1 MFEVAMVQIE
11 NIVAGVVM
19 KIGRYLLWTL
29 AGLTAALTASG
40 TASAQAQQVGT
51 EVWRQKALKAVRA
64 EPKVVEAMFPNNA
77 RNSFWASVRDDGTR
91 RDGYAEYLCMSLVES
106 GMPKGSFIVIRIWDA
121 RAMAQ
126 STMREIGKYD
136 CKRD

>member
-1 MFEVAMVQIE
+1 
-11 NIVAGVVM
+11 M

-29 AGLTAALTASG
+29 AGWTAALITSG
-40 TASAQAQQVGT
+40 IASAQAPQVGGDA
-51 EVWRQKALKAVRA
+51 WRQKALKAVRA
-64 EPKVVEAMFPNNA
+64 EPKVVEAIFPNNA

-91 RDGYAEYLCMSLVES
+91 RDGYAEYLCMSLFES
-106 GMPKGSFIVIRIWDA
+106 GMPKGSFIVIRVWDA

-126 STMREIGKYD
+126 SRMREIGKYD

>member
-1 MFEVAMVQIE
+1 
-11 NIVAGVVM
+11 M
-19 KIGRYLLWTL
+19 KIGRFSRFVL
-29 AGLTAALTASG
+29 AGFTAAFIASEH
-40 TASAQAQQVGT
+40 ANAQAQQVRT
-51 EVWRQKALKAVRA
+51 DAWRQKALKAVKA
-64 EPKVVEAMFPNNA
+64 EPKVVEAIFPNDA

-91 RDGYAEYLCMSLVES
+91 RDGYAEYLCMSLVEN

-121 RAMAQ
+121 RAMAR